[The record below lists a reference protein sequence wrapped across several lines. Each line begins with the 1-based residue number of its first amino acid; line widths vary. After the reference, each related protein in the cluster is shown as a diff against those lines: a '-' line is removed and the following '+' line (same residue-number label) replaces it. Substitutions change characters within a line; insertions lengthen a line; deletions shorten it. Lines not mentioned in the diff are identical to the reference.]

1 MQNYTSRNVGEP
13 KNRFSKRAKGGIAL
27 LVVSVFLLLCIVL
40 NFLPFIR
47 SFVLGAFGLSAYPV
61 LVVSALVGVIMLN
74 KKKYALAKNY
84 IISLCVLY
92 FLLICTLQV
101 ALTPINTNGFGA
113 YLSTVYATKVTAGGV
128 VAGIFAYIL
137 GTLFNYV
144 GSYIILAIGAIV
156 CGAFMV
162 DYFLKMRDYKKIN
175 TRAISYPVE
184 KEKYLAQEA
193 PNAVLAQGKTKKRQ
207 SFAEKFKKHED
218 VTIGLDANKEKEL
231 VTVDRTQ
238 NASENDKMA
247 EQVFGTDYDEVLGE
261 KQEKPQKSENAVTLE
276 EFINQA
282 KQNAFE
288 NFKTYEQK
296 PQNATVTRNST
307 EYENSSQEIKPKFET
322 NLNLEPFES
331 TTEHM
336 EVEQD
341 KEPSDSILDNLNKM
355 INEVPPTVAPPIDF
369 DKGLSSEVKPKQ
381 HEPKMTQLEMQQTKP
396 TPNPTT
402 TYKRPSPYVR
412 PPLEF
417 LTTESS
423 KLGGSEAE
431 YKEKAQILEETLE
444 SFKISANV
452 VGITSGPAV
461 TRYEIQMPAG
471 ISVKKVSQHSDDIAM
486 MLQSYSGVRI
496 EAPIPGKNLVGI
508 EVPNEKIATIGLKDI
523 IGSPEFHNSK
533 SPLTVA
539 LGKDIAGT
547 VKICDLASMPHLLV
561 AGSTGSGKSVCLNV
575 ILISL
580 IYRLGMD
587 DLRLILI
594 DPKRVEFSSYN
605 GLPQL
610 LTPEAICQPKQALN
624 AFDWAIDEM
633 NNRFDTFQRLR
644 VKDINEYN
652 SLEAVYKGKE
662 PKLPRIVIV
671 VDELADLMMMAR
683 KDLEEKIMR
692 IAQLS
697 RAAGIHL
704 ILATQRPSV
713 NVITGTIK
721 ANLPSRIAFAVNNFA
736 DSNTII
742 NQGGAEKL
750 LGRGDSLYAP
760 QNLPEPVRIQCPF
773 VSNSE
778 VLKIVDFIKNNN
790 ETDFDPE
797 RTERILEG
805 KSKNDGGT
813 GADGDGGM
821 EFDPILPKALLDFIR
836 AGTGSISAIQRRY
849 SVGYARAARI
859 IDQMEQSHFISPMD
873 GSNKNRTILIDEEKY
888 NELFS
893 NE

>member
-13 KNRFSKRAKGGIAL
+13 KNKLSRRAKWGIAVLVCSIFL
-27 LVVSVFLLLCIVL
+27 LVCMIFNL
-40 NFLPFIR
+40 LPFIR
-47 SFVLGAFGLSAYPV
+47 SFVLGTFGLATYPV
-61 LVVSALVGVIMLN
+61 LVIAIAIGVILLN
-74 KKKYALAKNY
+74 KRKYTLAKNY
-84 IISLCVLY
+84 VISLCVLY
-92 FLLICTLQV
+92 FLLICVLQV
-101 ALTPINTNGFGA
+101 ALTNISASNFGI
-113 YLSTVYATKVTAGGV
+113 YLSEVYTSKITPGGIIS
-128 VAGIFAYIL
+128 GIVAYIL
-137 GTLFNYV
+137 GALFNYA
-144 GSYIILAIGAIV
+144 GAYIALTIGILICV
-156 CGAFMV
+156 AFMV
-162 DYFLKMRDYKKIN
+162 DYFLKMRDYKKLN
-175 TRAISYPVE
+175 ARAVSYPVE
-184 KEKYLAQEA
+184 KEVNKVKEEPVVVGA
-193 PNAVLAQGKTKKRQ
+193 GTFKKKH
-207 SFAEKFKKHED
+207 SFAEKFKQHKEEK
-218 VTIGLDANKEKEL
+218 VNIGLNTEKQL
-231 VTVDRTQ
+231 VSVERGAEAKV
-238 NASENDKMA
+238 NEN
-247 EQVFGTDYDEVLGE
+247 EQIAQKIFGNDYDNLVG
-261 KQEKPQKSENAVTLE
+261 QKEEPVKNEDAFTLE
-276 EFINQA
+276 DFINQA
-282 KQNAFE
+282 NQNSFE
-288 NFKTYEQK
+288 NFNKSFENNSQYV
-296 PQNATVTRNST
+296 QNTKNTNNFNTNT
-307 EYENSSQEIKPKFET
+307 EEEIARPKFET
-322 NLNLEPFES
+322 NLNLEPLE
-331 TTEHM
+331 TKKEHI

-341 KEPSDSILDNLNKM
+341 KEPDASILDNLSKM
-355 INEVPPTVAPPIDF
+355 IDEVPTNVAPLNNDF
-369 DKGLSSEVKPKQ
+369 AKDLKPKE
-381 HEPKMTQLEMQQTKP
+381 HEPKTTQLEMQQTKP

-412 PPLEF
+412 PPLEL
-417 LTTESS
+417 LTTQSS
-423 KLGGSEAE
+423 KLSGNEADF
-431 YKEKAQILEETLE
+431 KEKARILEETLE
-444 SFKISANV
+444 SFKISATV

-471 ISVKKVSQHSDDIAM
+471 ISVKKISQHGDDIAM
-486 MLQSYSGVRI
+486 MMQSYSGVRI

-508 EVPNEKIATIGLKDI
+508 EIPNEKIATIGLKDI

-547 VKICDLASMPHLLV
+547 VKICDLAAMPHLLV
-561 AGSTGSGKSVCLNV
+561 AGATGSGKSVCLNV

-580 IYRLGMD
+580 LYKLGMD

-594 DPKRVEFSSYN
+594 DPKRVEFTSYN

-610 LTPEAICQPKQALN
+610 LTPEVICQPKQALN

-633 NNRFDTFQRLR
+633 NNRFETFQRLR
-644 VKDINEYN
+644 VRNLDEYN

-671 VDELADLMMMAR
+671 VDELADLMLMAR

-750 LGRGDSLYAP
+750 LGRGDMLYAP

-773 VSNSE
+773 INNNE
-778 VLKIVDFIKNNN
+778 ILKIVEFIKNNN
-790 ETDFDPE
+790 ETDFDNE
-797 RTERILEG
+797 RTARILDGKGKNEG
-805 KSKNDGGT
+805 
-813 GADGDGGM
+813 GADGDSDGI

-873 GSNKNRTILIDEEKY
+873 GSNKNRQVLIDEEKY